1 MSFFRMEL
9 PYPPPPPAIARDHLG
24 QYRQEKGDPTAAGVV
39 FIKDQPPAWPPS
51 IGSGGWLVQSGDLGL
66 VDVAEPGNAYTV
78 AVFGPGRAGKV
89 ALGPDSLFLWAY
101 EIGGSGGIVAP
112 TVARLRAFV
121 AIGPNWYPLIDPA
134 AAAALHRQ
142 ALARRPGGLAPLEVA

>member
-9 PYPPPPPAIARDHLG
+9 PYPQPPPAIARDHLG

-66 VDVAEPGNAYTV
+66 VDVAEPGNAYTI
-78 AVFGPGRAGKV
+78 AMFGPGRAGKV
-89 ALGPDSLFLWAY
+89 SLGPDSLFLWAY

-142 ALARRPGGLAPLEVA
+142 ALARRPEGLAPLEVA